1 MERVSVIVP
10 VFNAERFLAKT
21 IESVLSQTYADIEL
35 IVVDD
40 GSTDG
45 SARILADYQDHICVI
60 RQANAGQ
67 SAARNTGARI
77 AKGRYLAF
85 LDSDDIWYPE
95 KLSREVK
102 VFDERPHAVLVHSEV
117 DWMDEGGAVYR
128 RGMTQQQ
135 RARDRSRLT
144 HITGL
149 DVSFILPSA
158 MVVRRESFEEVGG
171 FDTALHSGEDLDLP
185 IRLRMLGEIVLV
197 ADSGLCY
204 RIHPAS
210 LTRSGGDI
218 RYASGERLCRKLA
231 ARFTHDREKTLQ
243 LDALFAEHYRMWAF
257 EYFQKGH
264 LRKAGQLWI
273 RAAVHGLRGF
283 VRRLPAKT
291 RPGTTPTHSI
301 EHHRCERRQ

>member
-10 VFNAERFLAKT
+10 VFNAEQFLAKT
-21 IESVLSQTYADIEL
+21 LESVLSQTYADIEL

-45 SARILADYQDHICVI
+45 SARILADYTDHICLI

-67 SAARNTGARI
+67 SAARNAGARI
-77 AKGRYLAF
+77 ATGRYLAF
-85 LDSDDIWYPE
+85 LDGDDIWYPE

-102 VFDERPHAVLVHSEV
+102 VFNERPHAVLVHSEV
-117 DWMDEGGAVYR
+117 DWMDEDGIVYR
-128 RGMTQQQ
+128 RGMTRQQ

-144 HITGL
+144 HLTGL

-185 IRLRMLGEIVLV
+185 IRLRTLGEIVFV

-204 RIHPAS
+204 RIHRKS

-218 RYASGERLCRKLA
+218 RHASGERLCRKLA
-231 ARFTHDREKTLQ
+231 ERFAHDREKALQ
-243 LDALFAEHYRMWAF
+243 LDALFAEHYRMWAV
-257 EYFQKGH
+257 EYFKKGQM
-264 LRKAGQLWI
+264 RKVWGLVI
-273 RAAVHGLRGF
+273 RAASHGLRGF
-283 VRRLPAKT
+283 VRRLQAKAWQE
-291 RPGTTPTHSI
+291 TTPTHSI
-301 EHHRCERRQ
+301 ECTRSERRQ